1 MHGPRGDDGAGTEDD
16 DDPLVA
22 NLLDRFPEKTVDEVR
37 DAVAQCNGNAGKAA
51 RLLRG
56 PRRHQPRNDESTAL
70 MVAEDPWD
78 SETVGSTAAG
88 GTREDEGRST
98 ERLDEAQPDGDEE
111 DEEDEGEDDDDDMDL
126 DELFDTRRPK
136 HVLSGL
142 GSGVKSVLKGTVAGV
157 FGLFAAPIEGAMS
170 GGTKGFMKGLGA
182 GIAGAVAMPT
192 AGACVAAF
200 QVTRGVINTPKAV
213 VNSSRGQDWDPE
225 TRRWVEHTPFLLEQH
240 AQQALAEP
248 EDTAGADGNEDTE
261 DGGNGRRKC
270 TKKVKETGYYDLLG
284 VEPDASEGQIKKSY
298 YKLARRMHPDKNPD
312 DPEANAKFQAL
323 GEAYQVLS
331 DKEMREK
338 YDKGGEAGIDEQH
351 FMDSGDLFVMIFG
364 SDKFDALVGEL
375 ALAAAM
381 AEGLDPD
388 EMLAGSLGGPAS
400 LKQKRREAQCAL
412 NLAAKLAPLLVGVG
426 EQNKSRPSSGRE
438 AEYMDE
444 VEQLSPH
451 EDAAENEGA
460 MAMHEFLVAEQE
472 EAQELGGQPFGATLL
487 HTVGTI
493 YTLKAEQWLG
503 SNSTFLGIG
512 AAKANIRQRHHTAK
526 SHVAAAKAA
535 WGAMQAARKFD
546 DLDQFEE
553 GSEAARQAEARAAAE
568 QMPAMLN
575 AMWRVTVIDVERTL
589 KSVCTMVLEDE
600 SVPPEARKVRAEGM
614 RRLGSLYSKAADHAQ
629 GGAKRRAQRH
639 EHAMRDMAAGG
650 GPFGAP
656 PPASSEDTGGYEP
669 EPEPEPSYDA
679 GRKPLTAAELATMS
693 DQEIR
698 DLLRSQGIAHDES
711 ADKSTL
717 IRCYL
722 ESFDPWDA

>member
-1 MHGPRGDDGAGTEDD
+1 MHGPRGDGPDSAEDD
-16 DDPLVA
+16 NPQVA
-22 NLLDRFPEKTVDEVR
+22 NLLNRFPEKTVDEVR
-37 DAVAQCNGNAGKAA
+37 DALDQCDGNAGKAA

-56 PRRHQPRNDESTAL
+56 PRRQPQPRNEDSTAL

-78 SETVGSTAAG
+78 REAVGSAAAG

-98 ERLDEAQPDGDEE
+98 ERLDEERPDGEAEAAAEE
-111 DEEDEGEDDDDDMDL
+111 EEEEEDMDL

-213 VNSSRGQDWDPE
+213 VNASRGRDWDPE
-225 TRRWVEHTPFLLEQH
+225 TRTWVEHTPFLLDQH
-240 AQQALAEP
+240 AQRALAEP
-248 EDTAGADGNEDTE
+248 EDTADAAGDEDAE
-261 DGGNGRRKC
+261 DGESGRRKC

-338 YDKGGEAGIDEQH
+338 YDKGGEAGVDEQH

-388 EMLAGSLGGPAS
+388 EMLAGSLGGPAN

-412 NLAAKLAPLLVGVG
+412 NLAAKLAPLLVGVV
-426 EQNKSRPSSGRE
+426 EQNKSRPSGGRE

-451 EDAAENEGA
+451 DDAAENEGA
-460 MAMHEFLVAEQE
+460 MAMDEFLVAEQE

-487 HTVGTI
+487 HTVGTM

-503 SNSTFLGIG
+503 ANTTFLGIG
-512 AAKANIRQRHHTAK
+512 AAKANIKQRHHTAK
-526 SHVAAAKAA
+526 SHVAAAQAA
-535 WGAMQAARKFD
+535 WGAMKAARKFD
-546 DLDQFEE
+546 DLDKFEE
-553 GSEAARQAEARAAAE
+553 GSEAAREAEARAAAE

-600 SVPPEARKVRAEGM
+600 SVPAEARKVRAEGM
-614 RRLGSLYSKAADHAQ
+614 RRLGLLYSKAADHAQ

-656 PPASSEDTGGYEP
+656 PPASSEDNGGYEP
-669 EPEPEPSYDA
+669 EPEPEPSYDS
-679 GRKPLTAAELATMS
+679 GRQLTAAELAAMS

-698 DLLRSQGIAHDES
+698 DLLRSRGIAHDET
-711 ADKSTL
+711 ADKRTL